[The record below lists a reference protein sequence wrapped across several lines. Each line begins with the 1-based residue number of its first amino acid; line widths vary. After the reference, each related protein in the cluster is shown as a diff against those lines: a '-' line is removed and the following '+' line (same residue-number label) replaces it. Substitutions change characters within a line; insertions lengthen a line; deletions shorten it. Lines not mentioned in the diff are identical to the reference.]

1 MMIPVRSYLQLLAR
15 HLRPQGGR
23 VAVLAAL
30 VAASIALQLAGPQLV
45 KTFIDRAVAGRP
57 AGELV
62 RIAGVFI
69 GLTVTH
75 QGVAVGAAYLA
86 ETIGWT
92 ATNRLRAELTAHVLA
107 LDLGFHERHP
117 PGALIERIDGD
128 VSALSNFF
136 SAMILEIVGNGALV
150 TGIVVLVWL
159 ETPAVGIGLVAL
171 VVVGGLVSGHL
182 HRIAVPWWRRVRAS
196 SAEFFGV
203 VAEQA
208 EGTEDVVAN
217 GAADFMLGRLA
228 ALLRRWLPETIRGWS
243 GWALLWSASVI
254 LYVTSLVLTFVFGWR
269 LFGIGA
275 LGVGS
280 VYLLLQY
287 VQMMHHP
294 IEEMREQLVDLQKAG
309 ASIDRVAA
317 LLATEP
323 DLRVAGNRRLPD
335 GPLAVEF
342 DAVTFSYDGDGRDV
356 TLHDVSFILAPG
368 RVLGLLG
375 RTGSGKSTIAR
386 LVTRLYDPRRGEVR
400 IGGVPTWE
408 LAVTELRRRV
418 GMVTQDVQI
427 FRATVR
433 DNLTLFDPAVP
444 DARLV
449 EAIGGLGLDGWLA
462 GLPEGLDTIVG
473 PDDLSAGQAQLL
485 AFTRVFLLDP
495 GVVVLD
501 EASSRL
507 DPATERLI
515 ERAVDH
521 LLTGRTGIVIAHHLA
536 TVERADDICIVEEGR
551 IVEFGARAALVAD
564 PRSRLSRLLETGM
577 EEVLR

>member
-1 MMIPVRSYLQLLAR
+1 MIPVRSYLQLLAR

-243 GWALLWSASVI
+243 GWALLWSAGVI

-564 PRSRLSRLLETGM
+564 PRSRFSRLLETGM

>member
-1 MMIPVRSYLQLLAR
+1 MIPVRSYLQLLAR

-243 GWALLWSASVI
+243 GWALLWSAGVI